1 MVAGFGRDPIIAQMN
16 SWLVFVLILL
26 LQAQFSRG
34 WFFSSNKD
42 AHSRE
47 ENSNNAPGKVLVGE
61 FSMEAF
67 NNKKGVELLEN
78 VKDKMLTDGCM
89 QNAYQTIFRSCSKI
103 MADHELKSRF
113 AWHLTDCFEKSSGRP
128 AFPNCNPKASM
139 SSCIKQLD
147 NHAHDSYRTFYL
159 EVNNL
164 CHQLQNEA
172 FRLRTEY
179 LVNELKSS
187 AENVEDRL
195 VNLGEQG
202 EQLLQ
207 NSKHIHDSLN
217 LIDIGTQKIAETTK
231 NVEWYVNDVLKH
243 SEIIYEQSKDIAL
256 SQGELKE
263 GQQRM
268 KEKLEEGMV
277 IIQESYDNLGLEVTN
292 LRNEAIEIEK
302 QIGEVGDATVSRLS
316 TLQLKAD
323 DIWNMSGISLDKQ
336 KELLDIQKAALEGL
350 ESLSKFQ
357 SQAMEE
363 SRRSL
368 QEMAD
373 FARTQQEEHL
383 QRQKQVELAQ
393 HHLIQNSKTI
403 LETQEAFASKQVNM
417 FEAIDKLFAL
427 HNAMLLESRLIRTV
441 LYYCLAIFVV
451 YMFTSTKQT
460 YDVRPRLYIGLCITF
475 FIETTAL
482 KFATD
487 NAERQLQIISWIRL
501 LYTSL
506 AATQL
511 IYSVIKFRDYELLNH
526 HMLSRLI
533 DKVNNMEKSKMSWDA
548 NTDEDSEVDW
558 ASWVDEE
565 LPEEVDRSIDPD
577 YIHEKDVRETSPL
590 VKRYNLRNRH

>member
-1 MVAGFGRDPIIAQMN
+1 MVAGFGRDHIIAQMN

-277 IIQESYDNLGLEVTN
+277 IIQESYDNLGLEVNN

-363 SRRSL
+363 S
-368 QEMAD
+368 
-373 FARTQQEEHL
+373 
-383 QRQKQVELAQ
+383 
-393 HHLIQNSKTI
+393 
-403 LETQEAFASKQVNM
+403 
-417 FEAIDKLFAL
+417 
-427 HNAMLLESRLIRTV
+427 
-441 LYYCLAIFVV
+441 
-451 YMFTSTKQT
+451 STKQT

-475 FIETTAL
+475 VIETTAL